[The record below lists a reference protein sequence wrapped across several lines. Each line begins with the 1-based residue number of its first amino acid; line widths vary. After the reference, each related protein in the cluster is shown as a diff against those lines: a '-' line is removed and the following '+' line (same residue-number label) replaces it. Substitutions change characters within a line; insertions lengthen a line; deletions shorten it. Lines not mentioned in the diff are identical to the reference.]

1 MDLLKAL
8 NALLPTYVLFGS
20 KGKRGASITVPR
32 AQRPDATLNFSAVIL
47 TIAILTVASGRS
59 ARGAVIA
66 VTTSKHSQFLT
77 TIDAW
82 LCHCLRSGRIA
93 HSTIEVFL
101 VTSVGAV
108 TNTTMVLGTIGWSA
122 VRHFFTKGS
131 ISDET

>member
-59 ARGAVIA
+59 ARGAVMRLRLLS
-66 VTTSKHSQFLT
+66 TRSFLQP
-77 TIDAW
+77 
-82 LCHCLRSGRIA
+82 
-93 HSTIEVFL
+93 ST
-101 VTSVGAV
+101 
-108 TNTTMVLGTIGWSA
+108 LGYVI
-122 VRHFFTKGS
+122 V
-131 ISDET
+131 